1 MAKPVAWTYVW
12 KGEGISFKERQG
24 LREGKACVEGVTLI
38 VGRDDTHFVWSR
50 CQRECAAGQSS
61 VERSTDG
68 TTVSA
73 CQ

>member
-38 VGRDDTHFVWSR
+38 VGRDDTHFVWS
-50 CQRECAAGQSS
+50 SDTS
-61 VERSTDG
+61 VLL
-68 TTVSA
+68 VSRRWNVVPMVL
-73 CQ
+73 Q